1 MKEASK
7 KKEEIQSYSQELTD
21 KEEQISRLSEKIAEQ
36 EREMA
41 KLREELDSHHR
52 TSEQLSAEQMREDDE
67 REQQLLTLILSAMNL
82 QLKLRKTKDKK
93 TRDKMNLEGAKKTVE
108 KYETML
114 VSLKLYFVCIMD
126 QNVIVLV
133 SVHTIHI
140 QQYKLYTQTIYAH
153 KINTHGHT
161 HTTVCAVIAII
172 ECHKYFY

>member
-7 KKEEIQSYSQELTD
+7 KKEEIQSYSRELTD

-67 REQQLLTLILSAMNL
+67 REQQLLTIMMSAMKL
-82 QLKLRKTKDKK
+82 QLELRKTKDKK
-93 TRDKMNLEGAKKTVE
+93 NQDKMNLEGAKKTVE

-114 VSLKLYFVCIMD
+114 VSFKIIHTSFV
-126 QNVIVLV
+126 
-133 SVHTIHI
+133 
-140 QQYKLYTQTIYAH
+140 
-153 KINTHGHT
+153 
-161 HTTVCAVIAII
+161 
-172 ECHKYFY
+172 